1 MMAGDDEAS
10 EKQQS
15 ALAARAARAAA
26 SLPSFDL
33 FERVAANEAAKEA
46 ALAAGERGER
56 GESGDRRAWVPAVS
70 PQGTAFTSR
79 AMSYGDQS
87 EEARARDPLGAF
99 PSTVTT
105 TLTSKGGMFW
115 SHDDDSDG
123 GDRDREPPEAATP
136 PPQTPPPRRR
146 RLKKPTPAADAL
158 ASLAPILRDSEI
170 RLAAVRARAKEYL
183 GLEVREAFGEGD
195 HALHGW

>member
-26 SLPSFDL
+26 SLPSFDR
-33 FERVAANEAAKEA
+33 FERDAANEAAKEA
-46 ALAAGERGER
+46 AAAKSLRGGGES
-56 GESGDRRAWVPAVS
+56 SGDRRAWVPAVS

-79 AMSYGDQS
+79 ARSYGDQS
-87 EEARARDPLGAF
+87 EEEARARDPLGAF

-105 TLTSKGGMFW
+105 TLTSKGGVFW
-115 SHDDDSDG
+115 FHDDDDDGGDG
-123 GDRDREPPEAATP
+123 GDREPRPEAA
-136 PPQTPPPRRR
+136 TPPPRRR

-183 GLEVREAFGEGD
+183 GLEGREAFGEGD

>member
-26 SLPSFDL
+26 SLPSFDR
-33 FERVAANEAAKEA
+33 FERDAANEAAKEA
-46 ALAAGERGER
+46 AAAKSLRGGGES
-56 GESGDRRAWVPAVS
+56 SGDRRAWVPAVS

-79 AMSYGDQS
+79 ARSYGDQS
-87 EEARARDPLGAF
+87 EEEARARDPLGAF

-105 TLTSKGGMFW
+105 TLTSKGGVFW
-115 SHDDDSDG
+115 FHDDDDDGGDG
-123 GDRDREPPEAATP
+123 GDREPRPEAA
-136 PPQTPPPRRR
+136 TPPPRRR

>member
-26 SLPSFDL
+26 SLPSFDR
-33 FERVAANEAAKEA
+33 FERDAANEAAKEA
-46 ALAAGERGER
+46 AAAKSLRGGGES
-56 GESGDRRAWVPAVS
+56 SGDRRAWVPAVS

-79 AMSYGDQS
+79 ARSYGDQS
-87 EEARARDPLGAF
+87 EEEARARDPLGAF

-105 TLTSKGGMFW
+105 TLTSKGGVFW
-115 SHDDDSDG
+115 FHDDDDDG
-123 GDRDREPPEAATP
+123 GDGCYREPRPEAA
-136 PPQTPPPRRR
+136 TPPPRRR

-170 RLAAVRARAKEYL
+170 RLAVVRARAKEYL

>member
-26 SLPSFDL
+26 SLPSFDR
-33 FERVAANEAAKEA
+33 FERDAANEAAKEA
-46 ALAAGERGER
+46 AAAKSLRGGGES
-56 GESGDRRAWVPAVS
+56 SGDRRAWVPAVS

-79 AMSYGDQS
+79 ARSYGDQS
-87 EEARARDPLGAF
+87 EEEARARDPLGAF

-105 TLTSKGGMFW
+105 TLTSKGGVFW
-115 SHDDDSDG
+115 FHDDDDDGGDG
-123 GDRDREPPEAATP
+123 GDREPRPEAA
-136 PPQTPPPRRR
+136 TPPPRRR

-195 HALHGW
+195 HALPGW

>member
-26 SLPSFDL
+26 SLPSFDR
-33 FERVAANEAAKEA
+33 FERDAANEAAKEA
-46 ALAAGERGER
+46 AAAKSLRGGGES
-56 GESGDRRAWVPAVS
+56 SGDRRAWVPAVS

-79 AMSYGDQS
+79 ARSYGDQS
-87 EEARARDPLGAF
+87 EEEARARDPLGAF

-105 TLTSKGGMFW
+105 TLTSKGGVFW
-115 SHDDDSDG
+115 FRDDDDDGGDG
-123 GDRDREPPEAATP
+123 GDREPRPEAA
-136 PPQTPPPRRR
+136 TPPPRRR

>member
-26 SLPSFDL
+26 SLPSFDR
-33 FERVAANEAAKEA
+33 FERDAANEAAKEA
-46 ALAAGERGER
+46 AAAKSLRGGGES
-56 GESGDRRAWVPAVS
+56 SGDRRAWVPAVS
-70 PQGTAFTSR
+70 LQGTAFTSR
-79 AMSYGDQS
+79 ARSYGDQS
-87 EEARARDPLGAF
+87 EEEARARDPLGAF

-105 TLTSKGGMFW
+105 TLTSKGGVFW
-115 SHDDDSDG
+115 FHDDDDDGGDG
-123 GDRDREPPEAATP
+123 GDREPRPEAA
-136 PPQTPPPRRR
+136 TPPPRRR